1 MATGFIRRVVTGHD
15 KNGKAI
21 VISDGFAPVV
31 NTSPLRPGYR
41 STDVWKTTAMPIPIA
56 PEEPDPTLGPKQ
68 FVPPMGTKM
77 RISELPPEPEAPRSM
92 TPEQA
97 RELFAGAGHGPSLG
111 FGQGKRHP
119 MMHRTQS
126 VDYAIVL
133 EGEVTMVMDDVD
145 VLLKAGDVVVQRG
158 TNHAWTNRSGKMARI
173 LFILMDGRFEPELAE
188 LFKSGSGH

>member
-15 KNGKAI
+15 ENGKAI

-56 PEEPDPTLGPKQ
+56 REEPDPTLGPKQ

-119 MMHRTQS
+119 MMHRTES

-188 LFKSGSGH
+188 LFKSDSGH